1 MRTAGVLVTGLVLV
15 TGTLVVIIG
24 RTVSVLGTVTGLGMT
39 APMTIDVEGG
49 SGLEA
54 MTGIGQTPPTA
65 PTLCMMVVGGEMG
78 GTTR

>member
-24 RTVSVLGTVTGLGMT
+24 RTVSVLGTVTGLGLT

-54 MTGIGQTPPTA
+54 MTGIGQTLLTTPIPHV
-65 PTLCMMVVGGEMG
+65 MVVGGEIAGM
-78 GTTR
+78 TR